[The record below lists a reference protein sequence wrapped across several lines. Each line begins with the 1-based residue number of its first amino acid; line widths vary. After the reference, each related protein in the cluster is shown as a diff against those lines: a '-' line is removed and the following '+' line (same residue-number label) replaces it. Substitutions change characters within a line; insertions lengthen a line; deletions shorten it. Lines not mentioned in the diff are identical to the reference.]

1 MYRIMI
7 VEDDRGISE
16 SVAAQV
22 RHWGFEALCADDFR
36 EAMAVRRLHCLS
48 RSCTVKRGVLYA
60 LFNVKISS
68 IFFRKNRK
76 KVLTKRHDHAIIHKT
91 RGEDMAE

>member
-22 RHWGFEALCADDFR
+22 RHWGFEALCADDSRNIISAFD
-36 EAMAVRRLHCLS
+36 EFKPHLVLLDVSLPFFDGYHWCCESSAATKYSAMIDY
-48 RSCTVKRGVLYA
+48 CT
-60 LFNVKISS
+60 
-68 IFFRKNRK
+68 
-76 KVLTKRHDHAIIHKT
+76 T
-91 RGEDMAE
+91 